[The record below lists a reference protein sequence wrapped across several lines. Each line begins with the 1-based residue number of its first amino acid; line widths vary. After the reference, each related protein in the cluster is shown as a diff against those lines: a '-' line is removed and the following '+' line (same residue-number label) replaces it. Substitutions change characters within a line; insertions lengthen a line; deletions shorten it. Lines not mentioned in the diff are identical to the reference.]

1 MNQSFPVKDLLR
13 RRFQTSLT
21 ITILTLSVAS
31 TLFLLFFNSRIG
43 LSISSNQGTLTLG
56 LSALFSQFM
65 QFIGVLIFIVGG
77 ILTSFIIF
85 LMLTQR
91 TRDFGLIKAAGCPNA
106 LVAGYFM
113 TELLI
118 VTVSGC
124 VLGVVFGLIT
134 DYMVAILVFHFY
146 TIPNLWFILLI
157 FAIFLVLSLFFG
169 TRPILKAAKMSPIKA
184 LSSTIYY
191 GLTSEKR
198 HKPLSRTGITWQI
211 SLRSLV
217 RRQSSTVR
225 IIVLLSA
232 VFILL
237 TVSISGGIIA
247 NNTTKSWVE
256 ESVNPNTLIIAHNS
270 MNEAYKRLLATF
282 SGSQNSINFN
292 YSDQNLAVSDTVIEQ
307 LKIIADVEKV
317 DARLILKE
325 EVQEISNFTIDNDSG
340 ATFSVG
346 DNRKSDSIIIG
357 IDPGNMIGSLPLK
370 GQFLS
375 NNSVLEAV
383 IGDSISNIMYSVDSR
398 RKIMFSDPLLQSI
411 RIQNTTFRILGV
423 CVDQMNNGLTTYVPI
438 SKLKDITGISNPNII
453 FITLKND
460 VDRDIAIDEIKTSIQ
475 SIDSDL
481 DVFTLNAAVNN
492 NLNFLAS
499 IWSAIMLLPFLTLI
513 SASLCLVGYSIL
525 TIEEQHQELGILR
538 AIGTKPNVITRIL
551 SIQSIIIL
559 LSSLGFGISLGT
571 MFTLMVLMANPVVTI
586 ITIIE
591 ITAWILVSLT
601 IMFLLCLYPAF
612 KLAKMPILKMLT

>member
-124 VLGVVFGLIT
+124 ILGVVFGLIT

>member
-31 TLFLLFFNSRIG
+31 TLFLLFFSSRIG

-124 VLGVVFGLIT
+124 ILGVVFGLIT

-481 DVFTLNAAVNN
+481 DVFTLNDAVNN

>member
-31 TLFLLFFNSRIG
+31 TLFLLFFSSRIG

-124 VLGVVFGLIT
+124 ILGVVFGLIT

-157 FAIFLVLSLFFG
+157 FAVFLVLSLFFG

-184 LSSTIYY
+184 LSQTIYY

-481 DVFTLNAAVNN
+481 DVFTLNDAVNN

>member
-31 TLFLLFFNSRIG
+31 TLFLLFFSSRIG

-481 DVFTLNAAVNN
+481 DVFTLNDAVNN

>member
-31 TLFLLFFNSRIG
+31 TLFLLFFSSRIG

-124 VLGVVFGLIT
+124 ILGVVFGLIT

-157 FAIFLVLSLFFG
+157 FAVFLVLSLFFG